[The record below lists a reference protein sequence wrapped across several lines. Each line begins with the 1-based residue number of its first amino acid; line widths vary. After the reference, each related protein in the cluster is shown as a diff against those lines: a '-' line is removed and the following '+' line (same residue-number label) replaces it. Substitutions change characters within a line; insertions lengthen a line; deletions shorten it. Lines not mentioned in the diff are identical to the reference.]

1 MKRVSRL
8 SERDL
13 RRIVNRLIIEQDET
27 NSISPDNRKD
37 QVIRNSFIMGLE
49 GILNK
54 IKRNEPKYDSFS
66 NNQKF
71 KEQFSKYKNEIQN
84 LLDETD
90 NMF

>member
-8 SERDL
+8 NERDL
-13 RRIVNRLIIEQDET
+13 RRIINRVIIEQDET

-49 GILNK
+49 GILNQ
-54 IKRNEPKYDSFS
+54 IKRNEPRYNSFS
-66 NNQKF
+66 NNEKF
-71 KEQFSKYKNEIQN
+71 EEQFSKYKNEIQN

>member
-8 SERDL
+8 NERDL

-66 NNQKF
+66 NNEKF
-71 KEQFSKYKNEIQN
+71 EEQFSKYENEIQN